1 MVEPMNTPIS
11 ISERSDFLESAP
23 LVVEELLR
31 ARFTGD
37 ETQHVRIAADM
48 METRRYGE
56 RWLIVSDKRVLIVNP
71 VQLGQASADDGV
83 VEIPIDQVGE
93 ARTAELV
100 GAVRLEIGL
109 KPSAVVGSSARGVET
124 IEYSMSHAAKFS
136 EAAAAIKDL
145 AKGESPTLPT
155 QLERTRCDVC
165 DRLLPER
172 DGFCPFCISKWDTM
186 KRIAMFLAT
195 LKKEAILFVVVT
207 LLMSVL
213 DLLPPVLVKHIIND
227 ALIPRPDNGTELL
240 GFFVMG
246 MLAIRVIHYG
256 LDLGNAVLRA
266 KLSGLSA
273 LDIREKLYHAM
284 QFLPV
289 RFYDKRQVGSLMS
302 RFMSDADRLE
312 MFLLFGLPFILS
324 NLLTLLGVLALMLYY
339 SWELTIYVLF
349 PVPFIVLGSLFKFK
363 TLNRLW
369 KKFHAK
375 MSRFHIHLNESI
387 SGIRIIKAF
396 GQEKREMAVFSRGND
411 GLRESL
417 VKAERSWFIF
427 SALLGFIMSFG
438 IFFVWYFGGRKIL
451 EGSLTLGVLMLFV
464 SYIWQLYRPLQ
475 FFSNVNNFL
484 TRALAGAERIFE
496 VIDSR
501 PEPFEKPDATP
512 LPDLRGRVRFR
523 DVHFGYDPGKPVLKG
538 VDLEVEE
545 GEMIGLV
552 GKSGVGKSTLI
563 NLICRFYDPD
573 KGHVEIDGHDLQDVR
588 LGDLRGQV
596 GLVAQEPFLFNGTI
610 SENISYG
617 KPDATFDDI
626 VRASRAANA
635 HEFIVTKPEGYDML
649 VGERGGRLSGG
660 ERQRISIARAILHDP
675 RILILDEATSA
686 VDTPTEKKLQTA
698 IQRLVEGRTT
708 FAIAHRLSTLRSA
721 HRLVVIDE
729 GRIAEVG
736 THEELMEREGIFHRL
751 VSTQQETTAVM
762 AVGGGKEGS

>member
-1 MVEPMNTPIS
+1 
-11 ISERSDFLESAP
+11 
-23 LVVEELLR
+23 
-31 ARFTGD
+31 
-37 ETQHVRIAADM
+37 
-48 METRRYGE
+48 
-56 RWLIVSDKRVLIVNP
+56 
-71 VQLGQASADDGV
+71 
-83 VEIPIDQVGE
+83 
-93 ARTAELV
+93 
-100 GAVRLEIGL
+100 
-109 KPSAVVGSSARGVET
+109 
-124 IEYSMSHAAKFS
+124 
-136 EAAAAIKDL
+136 
-145 AKGESPTLPT
+145 
-155 QLERTRCDVC
+155 
-165 DRLLPER
+165 
-172 DGFCPFCISKWDTM
+172 
-186 KRIAMFLAT
+186 
-195 LKKEAILFVVVT
+195 
-207 LLMSVL
+207 
-213 DLLPPVLVKHIIND
+213 
-227 ALIPRPDNGTELL
+227 
-240 GFFVMG
+240 
-246 MLAIRVIHYG
+246 
-256 LDLGNAVLRA
+256 
-266 KLSGLSA
+266 
-273 LDIREKLYHAM
+273 
-284 QFLPV
+284 
-289 RFYDKRQVGSLMS
+289 
-302 RFMSDADRLE
+302 
-312 MFLLFGLPFILS
+312 
-324 NLLTLLGVLALMLYY
+324 
-339 SWELTIYVLF
+339 
-349 PVPFIVLGSLFKFK
+349 
-363 TLNRLW
+363 
-369 KKFHAK
+369 
-375 MSRFHIHLNESI
+375 
-387 SGIRIIKAF
+387 
-396 GQEKREMAVFSRGND
+396 
-411 GLRESL
+411 
-417 VKAERSWFIF
+417 
-427 SALLGFIMSFG
+427 
-438 IFFVWYFGGRKIL
+438 
-451 EGSLTLGVLMLFV
+451 
-464 SYIWQLYRPLQ
+464 
-475 FFSNVNNFL
+475 NFL

>member
-1 MVEPMNTPIS
+1 
-11 ISERSDFLESAP
+11 
-23 LVVEELLR
+23 
-31 ARFTGD
+31 
-37 ETQHVRIAADM
+37 
-48 METRRYGE
+48 
-56 RWLIVSDKRVLIVNP
+56 
-71 VQLGQASADDGV
+71 
-83 VEIPIDQVGE
+83 
-93 ARTAELV
+93 
-100 GAVRLEIGL
+100 
-109 KPSAVVGSSARGVET
+109 
-124 IEYSMSHAAKFS
+124 
-136 EAAAAIKDL
+136 
-145 AKGESPTLPT
+145 
-155 QLERTRCDVC
+155 
-165 DRLLPER
+165 
-172 DGFCPFCISKWDTM
+172 M

-369 KKFHAK
+369 TKFHAK
-375 MSRFHIHLNESI
+375 TSRFHIHLNESI